1 MSNIKN
7 VAMITVC
14 GRPNVGKS
22 SLTNAL
28 VGEKVAIVSNKAQ
41 TTRNRIYGVV
51 NREDTQYILLDTPGL
66 HKPKSALGDYMVKVV
81 TSSLSDVDCA
91 LLLVEPIPHVGG
103 PEQALIDR
111 IREEEIPCI
120 LCVNKIDTVE
130 PAELLPVIAAYNQA
144 WDGFDAIIPISAHTG
159 SGLKDL
165 MKELRKYAQEGPQL
179 FPDGMT
185 TDQPERQVMGEILR
199 EKLLLCL
206 DKEIPHG
213 TAVEIT
219 KFSERDSGVIDVDAT
234 IYCEKASHKGIII
247 GKQGAML
254 KKISSLAR
262 QDMEKFMGTKV
273 YLETWVKVK
282 ENWRTNKEEA
292 CGLRYSAGCRAGS
305 ENMRLVLSDTALPT
319 GLPVRE
325 DWHYVDLSQLKIAD
339 CMGCFSCWVRTPGR
353 CVIRDDAVGV
363 YPLIAHSDH
372 VIYVSRLFCG
382 SYDVPMK
389 TMLER
394 AIPIQQAFIRIHHGE
409 THHIQRAVAEKDA
422 VILAY
427 GDTGDEEQ
435 ALFRL
440 LAARNAHNMLFRS
453 WSVRFLREEELAGAI
468 REEVRAWESS

>member
-1 MSNIKN
+1 MKVHPGRCDRIEGIEYLDKVVDIDQSPIGRTPRSNPATYTGLFNDIRDLFASTQEAKSRGYGPGRFSFN
-7 VAMITVC
+7 VRGGRCEACSGDGVLKIEMHFLPDIFVPCEVC
-14 GRPNVGKS
+14 KGR
-22 SLTNAL
+22 
-28 VGEKVAIVSNKAQ
+28 
-41 TTRNRIYGVV
+41 RY
-51 NREDTQYILLDTPGL
+51 NRETLEVRYKGKNIADVLEMTVDEAVEFFAPLPRIRNKLQTLCDVGLGYVKLGQPSTELSGGEAQRVKLATELSKIATGKTIYILDEPTTGL

-282 ENWRTNKEEA
+282 ENWRDNVN
-292 CGLRYSAGCRAGS
+292 Y
-305 ENMRLVLSDTALPT
+305 
-319 GLPVRE
+319 VRSFG
-325 DWHYVDLSQLKIAD
+325 Y
-339 CMGCFSCWVRTPGR
+339 
-353 CVIRDDAVGV
+353 RD
-363 YPLIAHSDH
+363 
-372 VIYVSRLFCG
+372 
-382 SYDVPMK
+382 
-389 TMLER
+389 E
-394 AIPIQQAFIRIHHGE
+394 
-409 THHIQRAVAEKDA
+409 
-422 VILAY
+422 
-427 GDTGDEEQ
+427 
-435 ALFRL
+435 
-440 LAARNAHNMLFRS
+440 
-453 WSVRFLREEELAGAI
+453 
-468 REEVRAWESS
+468 